1 MIYYQQVQPS
11 FFSFRERVSWVAN
24 PFYFL
29 AELPAEI
36 TEQSQVLLSSKQDL
50 LEESTK
56 LRAENLQLKA
66 KLQRFQALQNENIE
80 LRKLLDTSPTFSEK
94 TQAAQL
100 LNVDMNPFSHRI
112 VINLGNKQGVYKG
125 QPVIDSTGVMGM
137 VIEPFDHSSQVL
149 LITDAKH
156 AVPVLNLRNGLRSIV
171 KGIGDPTKMLLLH
184 VTNTQDFKVGDK
196 LVTSGLGGQFPSG
209 YPVGYIVSI
218 KFEPGQPFGH
228 IVVRPYA
235 ELSASR
241 QVLLIWPSE
250 QPK

>member
-1 MIYYQQVQPS
+1 MIYYQQNQPS
-11 FFSFRERVSWVAN
+11 FFSFREKLNWVAT
-24 PFYFL
+24 PFYLL
-29 AELPAEI
+29 AGLPSEI

-50 LEESTK
+50 LKESAILK
-56 LRAENLQLKA
+56 AENLQLKA

-80 LRKLLDTSPTFSEK
+80 LRKLLGTTPTFSER

-100 LNVDMNPFSHRI
+100 LHVDMNPFSHRV
-112 VINLGNKQGVYKG
+112 VINQGSKQGVYKG

-137 VIEPFDHSSQVL
+137 VIETLDDSSQVL

-171 KGIGDPTKMLLLH
+171 KGIGSPSKMLLLH

-218 KFEPGQPFGH
+218 KFEPGHPFGH

-235 ELSASR
+235 ELNASR

-250 QPK
+250 QSK